1 MPLTLKPT
9 VFEEKCDSIWR
20 CVFHLLRRIS
30 RNQSGSFV
38 QTEGIVCEGLAVKE
52 ELHLG
57 IFSWVCMTECQVESE
72 K

>member
-1 MPLTLKPT
+1 M
-9 VFEEKCDSIWR
+9 
-20 CVFHLLRRIS
+20 
-30 RNQSGSFV
+30 
-38 QTEGIVCEGLAVKE
+38 CEGLAVKE